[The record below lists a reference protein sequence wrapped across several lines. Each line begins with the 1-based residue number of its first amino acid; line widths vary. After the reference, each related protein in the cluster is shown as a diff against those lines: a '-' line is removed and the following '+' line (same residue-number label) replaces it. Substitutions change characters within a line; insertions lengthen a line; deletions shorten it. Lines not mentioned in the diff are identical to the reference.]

1 MQPFRFVVD
10 ASWPGGGLPGPSA
23 LGIRTPASV
32 RRQRAGAEP
41 GVGAAWTELARRAE
55 ALGYAAL
62 YMPDHLGRQLSPISA
77 LTAAALA
84 TTTLRVGPYVLAN
97 DYRHPLLVA
106 RELATLDVL
115 SGGRV
120 EVGLGAGWRVDDYH
134 QLGLPYD
141 APGRRIDRLEES
153 IQLIKRLLEGDTVTH
168 AGPHYRLD
176 RARLDPRPIQRPRPP
191 IVMGGGGP
199 RMLRLAAREAD
210 IVGFIPQ
217 FDTHGRPIV
226 SQATESATAAKAEL
240 VRAAAGA
247 RWDQLVIDIN
257 VADAA
262 IVGSGA
268 GPVASLLAAAKASA
282 VALIGTP
289 YVLYGTLPR
298 LRQLLERR
306 RDRSNISQYTIGAHA
321 MEAMAPL
328 VELLAG
334 R

>member
-10 ASWPGGGLPGPSA
+10 AGWPGGGRPGPGAIGIRLPGSDRPRDATDPS
-23 LGIRTPASV
+23 
-32 RRQRAGAEP
+32 
-41 GVGAAWTELARRAE
+41 VGTAWIELARRAE
-55 ALGYAAL
+55 SLGYAAL
-62 YMPDHLGRQLSPISA
+62 YMPDHLDRQLSPIAA
-77 LTAAALA
+77 LTAAAVA

-120 EVGLGAGWRVDDYH
+120 EVGVGAGWRVDDYR

-141 APGRRIDRLEES
+141 PAGRRIERLEEAVG
-153 IQLIKRLLEGDTVTH
+153 LLTRLLAGETVSH
-168 AGPHYRLD
+168 DGPHYHLE
-176 RARLDPRPIQRPRPP
+176 RARLEPRPVQLPRPP

-217 FDTHGRPIV
+217 FDPRGRPIV
-226 SQATESATAAKAEL
+226 RQATEAATEAKADI
-240 VRAAAGA
+240 VREAAGD
-247 RWDQLVIDIN
+247 RWGQLRLDIN
-257 VADAA
+257 VADAG

-268 GPVASLLAAAKASA
+268 GPLASASNAVKATA

-306 RDRSNISQYTIGAHA
+306 RDRTGISQYTIGAHA
-321 MEAMAPL
+321 MEAVAPL
-328 VELLAG
+328 VEALAG